1 MDCYFLFTTYLFYF
15 PSILESRNGKAE
27 SFINNDS
34 RDSNYIR
41 SMNILMVCLG
51 NICRS
56 PLADGLLRHKVERD
70 GITALVDS
78 AGTAN
83 YHTGGPPDERM
94 TETAMGNGINISSL
108 RARQFEVSDYDTFD
122 LIYVMDK
129 SNYHNVTRLARD
141 ENDIKKVKLILDELG
156 HSNNIQE
163 VPDPYYGGQAG
174 FDHVFELLD
183 RATDV
188 IIEKLKNG

>member
-1 MDCYFLFTTYLFYF
+1 M
-15 PSILESRNGKAE
+15 K
-27 SFINNDS
+27 
-34 RDSNYIR
+34 
-41 SMNILMVCLG
+41 ILMVCLG

-56 PLADGLLRHKVERD
+56 PLADGLLRHKVQRD
-70 GITALVDS
+70 GISATVDS

-94 TETAMGNGINISSL
+94 TETAMNNGIDLSSL
-108 RARQFEVSDYDTFD
+108 RARQFGVSDFDSFD
-122 LIYVMDK
+122 LIYVMDH
-129 SNYHNVTRLARD
+129 SNYHNVTRLARGEED
-141 ENDIKKVKLILDELG
+141 VQKVKLILDELV
-156 HSNNIQE
+156 HSNTIQE

-174 FDHVFELLD
+174 FDHVFDLLD

>member
-1 MDCYFLFTTYLFYF
+1 M
-15 PSILESRNGKAE
+15 K
-27 SFINNDS
+27 
-34 RDSNYIR
+34 
-41 SMNILMVCLG
+41 ILMVCLG

-56 PLADGLLRHKVERD
+56 PLADGLLRHKVQRD
-70 GITALVDS
+70 GISATVDS

-94 TETAMGNGINISSL
+94 TATALQNGIDLSSL
-108 RARQFEVSDYDTFD
+108 RARQFEVSDFDSFD
-122 LIYVMDK
+122 LIYVMDH

-141 ENDIKKVKLILDELG
+141 EKDVQKVKLILDELG
-156 HSNNIQE
+156 HSNTIQE

-174 FDHVFELLD
+174 FDHVFDLLD

-188 IIEKLKNG
+188 ILEKLKNG

>member
-1 MDCYFLFTTYLFYF
+1 
-15 PSILESRNGKAE
+15 
-27 SFINNDS
+27 
-34 RDSNYIR
+34 
-41 SMNILMVCLG
+41 MNIFMVCLG

-56 PLADGLLRHKVERD
+56 PLADGLLRNKVQRY
-70 GITALVDS
+70 GLSTKVDS

-83 YHTGGPPDERM
+83 YHVGGSPDERM
-94 TETAMGNGINISSL
+94 TETAMKNGIDITSL
-108 RARQFEVSDYDTFD
+108 RARQFEVSDYDQFD

-141 ENDIKKVKLILDELG
+141 EKDIEKVKLILDELG
-156 HSNNIQE
+156 HSNSIQE

-174 FDHVFELLD
+174 FDHVFDLLD

-188 IIEKLKNG
+188 IIEKLKHG

>member
-1 MDCYFLFTTYLFYF
+1 M
-15 PSILESRNGKAE
+15 K
-27 SFINNDS
+27 
-34 RDSNYIR
+34 
-41 SMNILMVCLG
+41 ILMVCLG

-56 PLADGLLRHKVERD
+56 PLADGLLRHKVQRE
-70 GITALVDS
+70 GISATVDS

-83 YHTGGPPDERM
+83 YHVGGSPDERM
-94 TETAMGNGINISSL
+94 TQTAQDKGVDISGL
-108 RARQFEVSDYDTFD
+108 RARQFEASDYDTFD

-129 SNYHNVTRLARD
+129 SNYQNVTRLARD
-141 ENDIKKVKLILDELG
+141 KEEIKKVKLILDELG
-156 HSNNIQE
+156 HSNSIQE

-174 FDHVFELLD
+174 FEHVFDLLD

>member
-1 MDCYFLFTTYLFYF
+1 MDCYFPFTTYLFYF
-15 PSILESRNGKAE
+15 PSILKSRNGKGE
-27 SFINNDS
+27 SFINNHS

-56 PLADGLLRHKVERD
+56 PLADGLLRSKVKRD
-70 GITALVDS
+70 GLAAVVDS

-83 YHTGGPPDERM
+83 YHVGGPPDERM
-94 TETAMGNGINISSL
+94 TETAMKNGIDISSL
-108 RARQFEVSDYDTFD
+108 RARQFEVSDYDNFD

-129 SNYHNVTRLARD
+129 SNYHNVTRLAR
-141 ENDIKKVKLILDELG
+141 NDKDVEKVKLILDELG
-156 HSNNIQE
+156 HSNTIQE

-174 FDHVFELLD
+174 FDHVFDLLD
-183 RATDV
+183 RSTDI
-188 IIEKLKNG
+188 IIEKLKND